1 MSSAAYAL
9 PKTPQSAP
17 PNFYSQAGSGSAGG
31 SSGSSSAGG
40 PGGSS
45 SGPGTPGSGMD
56 PNEEHSQFVTN
67 MGKLLTVMNKMEK
80 IKPNGVDISKYM
92 KAASQVLKDCMEQ
105 VATGGEDT
113 PDASATAAD
122 QTSAPANVGSTT
134 PGAGVPTG
142 GTSSAAA

>member
-1 MSSAAYAL
+1 MSSAAYSL

-17 PNFYSQAGSGSAGG
+17 PNFYSQAGSQQGG
-31 SSGSSSAGG
+31 SQAGG

-45 SGPGTPGSGMD
+45 AGPGTPGSGAD

-105 VATGGEDT
+105 VSTGGADT
-113 PDASATAAD
+113 PDASATASEEG
-122 QTSAPANVGSTT
+122 SAPANVGSST
-134 PGAGVPTG
+134 PGAGVPPPST
-142 GTSSAAA
+142 GTSSQAA